1 MKRFLCLFF
10 GLALIFISA
19 CSQRENAEVE
29 LMDFIYDTTPVM
41 GEAQRSARF
50 TTEFSSEFTFDGSE
64 ITTSEGLTYGVSN
77 GTVSEKGI
85 SSEGGLVIDFKGSLV
100 TEFNRYRLYYVSDQA
115 LKCVVKYTVNGAV
128 VEDTVFLEAGTDI
141 FTCLILGF
149 LENEKAVSLNEL
161 VVNSCNG
168 EPFNFL
174 LCNVFTDEYGVPQ
187 SSDYIIE
194 GERYKLGVRLIWGGG
209 INLIVDNYGDVD
221 GIENL
226 INQYDTG
233 RLVQQSYYGSD
244 EDSRYDN
251 ATFTNDSSWP
261 YNPVQGGDKYMNH
274 SRLIDF
280 VETENSIYIKSQPQD
295 WALDG
300 MITSSYMEN
309 IYTVYDVCIRVENR
323 FVDFTCWSHPAK
335 DQELP
340 AFYTVS
346 YLDTF
351 TYYNGMKPWMEDD
364 LFVESDLEF
373 WGDSK
378 YAADCRFKIADG
390 NTETWCA
397 WYNRKD
403 DYGIGIYVPN
413 IDMFYAGRYGYD
425 GSKDSDASSTNYVAP
440 LNFMQIV
447 SFEPIEYEYLITT
460 GSISNIR
467 DVFTANK
474 DFTDNGSFKKH

>member
-1 MKRFLCLFF
+1 
-10 GLALIFISA
+10 
-19 CSQRENAEVE
+19 
-29 LMDFIYDTTPVM
+29 MDFIYDTTPVM

-364 LFVESDLEF
+364 LFVES
-373 WGDSK
+373 
-378 YAADCRFKIADG
+378 
-390 NTETWCA
+390 
-397 WYNRKD
+397 
-403 DYGIGIYVPN
+403 
-413 IDMFYAGRYGYD
+413 
-425 GSKDSDASSTNYVAP
+425 
-440 LNFMQIV
+440 
-447 SFEPIEYEYLITT
+447 
-460 GSISNIR
+460 
-467 DVFTANK
+467 
-474 DFTDNGSFKKH
+474 